1 MSVAKMERQASA
13 PNVVAKKEKRNA
25 QLKEVQDRVDA
36 SYKTKADRKSGKKY
50 WEECGMPL
58 RIVNTVTGD
67 SHLAEKGE
75 MPEDDEVIHPYSM
88 WSTAAFNSK
97 GGDFKEFGIGLG
109 LYFKSEVV
117 FCCLLFVMMLITVPS
132 IAYYGSDE
140 YSKEQ
145 LGTDILNDDIT
156 AFNPGTAACTEQMFT
171 WMSHKYGPNAGAG
184 PIALGGLTSIGTYN
198 PTWELM
204 GGAVR
209 NTCLLNETQG
219 YLDLLASIL
228 FIVFIFGFGCFIDH
242 QIEEMD
248 ESVQTTQDYSVCVAD
263 PPPDA
268 KECDEWKDYFSQ
280 FGVVAAVTVA
290 IDNTKILKALGREKD
305 LRRAKKLEQLYDDD
319 EALGDIEDDEKA
331 EAFVACCRAT
341 KVCAFFADVLQAAG
355 VGRDMAWCDR
365 ELEKN
370 KAALEEALKEEHDHA
385 AMKVYVTF
393 DTEHGQ
399 RRCLNELKVGWIPA
413 LMDKVPASWEAKN
426 VAEQYKFRGQHIL
439 QVNESAE
446 PSEIMWHN
454 LGTKRAVLYTQMFI
468 TGVITI
474 SLVAIAAVV
483 IKAGTY
489 PAIMAILIS
498 VFNCALPEILKVI
511 QAVETHDVFNDSQQS
526 LLIKLLLARLFCS
539 SFVLTFIVIDYEVW
553 LTNQAYASITG
564 VMLAEAVTTPLIHFG
579 DFSTLGK
586 QIVLGPFAKTQAA
599 MNLLWSGSVWTLSE
613 RYTDLV
619 KSIFTGLFFMS
630 IVPVGLVFSCMALF
644 VCYWVDKYLLLRKWK
659 QVPKIGGDLAKDSQT
674 YLLLAIVA
682 HFMFSTVFYSS
693 FTYDHVC
700 AIDVDCMNAGGY
712 SDAEVDKCYIPDSHQ
727 LFDSYRNSDLY
738 KYAGDEATTFAKI
751 AFENEVRNNVYS
763 ATSAGDRKKA
773 LFAIVTNTTRAI
785 LTETCK
791 SGEGMGTWETK
802 YNTDLKYC
810 GADDLVE
817 AVYGGAPTAPP
828 TAYPTDLGGAQPTGA
843 PTAPTAAP
851 SIGAPTEPP
860 TSNPTSGADDPIPTT
875 WLNGD
880 GMANHQFRYF
890 KDFNKDSPHSGES
903 SAAAWVW
910 CDKRAQDNFKS
921 YFLEDAPGW
930 MAPAQK
936 KITELFSGV
945 TTFGVVVVLG
955 LAFALK
961 FYNMF
966 KFLFVGTYSPTGDV
980 QGIDFVDC
988 DDIQAYIP
996 EWKQA
1001 GFEFPF
1007 VACDLSA
1014 GHIPTEYLSYEVFDY
1029 TPQLFCRDAAQ
1040 GEEAHYP
1047 DIVGLNKERSRMGKP
1062 IFSPMKMYVN
1072 EIIESGVKSSE
1083 KEGMGTSSAPVNL
1096 EDIEAQLDSVPAS
1109 S

>member
-1 MSVAKMERQASA
+1 
-13 PNVVAKKEKRNA
+13 
-25 QLKEVQDRVDA
+25 
-36 SYKTKADRKSGKKY
+36 
-50 WEECGMPL
+50 MPL

-156 AFNPGTAACTEQMFT
+156 AFNPGTAACTEQIFT

-248 ESVQTTQDYSVCVAD
+248 ESVQTAQDYSVCVAD

-341 KVCAFFADVLQAAG
+341 GVCAFFADVLQAAG

-370 KAALEEALKEEHDHA
+370 KASLEEALKEEHDHP
-385 AMKVYVTF
+385 AM
-393 DTEHGQ
+393 
-399 RRCLNELKVGWIPA
+399 
-413 LMDKVPASWEAKN
+413 N

-439 QVNESAE
+439 QVNEAAE

-553 LTNQAYASITG
+553 LTNQAFASITG

-579 DFSTLGK
+579 DFST
-586 QIVLGPFAKTQAA
+586 P
-599 MNLLWSGSVWTLSE
+599 
-613 RYTDLV
+613 
-619 KSIFTGLFFMS
+619 
-630 IVPVGLVFSCMALF
+630 
-644 VCYWVDKYLLLRKWK
+644 
-659 QVPKIGGDLAKDSQT
+659 
-674 YLLLAIVA
+674 
-682 HFMFSTVFYSS
+682 
-693 FTYDHVC
+693 
-700 AIDVDCMNAGGY
+700 
-712 SDAEVDKCYIPDSHQ
+712 
-727 LFDSYRNSDLY
+727 
-738 KYAGDEATTFAKI
+738 
-751 AFENEVRNNVYS
+751 
-763 ATSAGDRKKA
+763 
-773 LFAIVTNTTRAI
+773 
-785 LTETCK
+785 
-791 SGEGMGTWETK
+791 
-802 YNTDLKYC
+802 
-810 GADDLVE
+810 
-817 AVYGGAPTAPP
+817 
-828 TAYPTDLGGAQPTGA
+828 
-843 PTAPTAAP
+843 
-851 SIGAPTEPP
+851 
-860 TSNPTSGADDPIPTT
+860 
-875 WLNGD
+875 
-880 GMANHQFRYF
+880 
-890 KDFNKDSPHSGES
+890 
-903 SAAAWVW
+903 
-910 CDKRAQDNFKS
+910 
-921 YFLEDAPGW
+921 
-930 MAPAQK
+930 
-936 KITELFSGV
+936 
-945 TTFGVVVVLG
+945 
-955 LAFALK
+955 
-961 FYNMF
+961 
-966 KFLFVGTYSPTGDV
+966 
-980 QGIDFVDC
+980 
-988 DDIQAYIP
+988 
-996 EWKQA
+996 
-1001 GFEFPF
+1001 
-1007 VACDLSA
+1007 
-1014 GHIPTEYLSYEVFDY
+1014 
-1029 TPQLFCRDAAQ
+1029 
-1040 GEEAHYP
+1040 
-1047 DIVGLNKERSRMGKP
+1047 
-1062 IFSPMKMYVN
+1062 
-1072 EIIESGVKSSE
+1072 
-1083 KEGMGTSSAPVNL
+1083 
-1096 EDIEAQLDSVPAS
+1096 
-1109 S
+1109 